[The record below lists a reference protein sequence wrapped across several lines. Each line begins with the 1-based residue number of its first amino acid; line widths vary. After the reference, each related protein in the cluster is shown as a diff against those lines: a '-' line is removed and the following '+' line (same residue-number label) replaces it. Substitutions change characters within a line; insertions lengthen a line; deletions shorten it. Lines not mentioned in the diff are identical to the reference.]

1 MSLSLFYLFFATR
14 KIRREVG
21 LLTYEGKSPTKLCI
35 IIPKNKPKSGRFHFK
50 RFGWIH
56 FFIISRLSLA
66 ANTSGLV
73 LATFA
78 VPNDAAV
85 GTVSVVVVTATSQW
99 DGTQNYAR
107 ATVVV
112 ITDVRNI
119 CKSIY
124 SLGGLNPQ

>member
-1 MSLSLFYLFFATR
+1 MVGFILKQKDSDGFA
-14 KIRREVG
+14 
-21 LLTYEGKSPTKLCI
+21 
-35 IIPKNKPKSGRFHFK
+35 
-50 RFGWIH
+50 